1 MDKYLGKKL
10 GGRYEIQ
17 KMIGVGGMSYVYKA
31 YDSIDDRTVAVKILK
46 EEYLHNEEFT
56 RRFKNESKAIAILSH
71 TNIVRVFDVS
81 FDEKLQYIVMEYIDG
96 ITLKEYID
104 QQQDI
109 RWKETVHFT
118 VQILRALQHAHDK
131 GIIHRDIKP
140 QNIML
145 LPDGTIKVTDFGI
158 ARLSRSELRPPV
170 AGEKAIGSVHYISPE
185 QAKGELTDERADLYS
200 VGVMM
205 YEMLTGRLPFEADN
219 AVSVAIMQLQSEAKR
234 PRNINEDIP
243 EGLEEITL
251 KAMQKDTDKRYQ
263 SAAEMLSDIDE
274 FKKNP
279 SIRFEYQYFAEEPT
293 RFVDAIAKIKSE
305 EEDVEEEDEEEEKS
319 GAPVLPILAAIAG
332 AIVVVALVFAG
343 IAAYSKIFGGGN
355 AKDTIEVGS
364 FVGMNYAEELANN
377 SEFLR
382 TYSPEF
388 EYANSSEYG
397 KGYIMKQEPQAG
409 SKIKLGGTLTLWI
422 SNGEKV
428 TQVPEVTP
436 GENKD
441 VVRARLEQ
449 AGFTVVEVKA
459 TSDEFDVDTVIKTV
473 PAYPNKAPTGSEIQM
488 HVSLGE
494 EEPDPIAIPN
504 IQNAS
509 LQDAMK
515 KFTESGF
522 SEGNIKTVYVNNT
535 AVKDT
540 VIEISPAVGT
550 LIPPTSEITL
560 TVSSGF
566 QDVNIVVPMPDT
578 SVTVDLQVYVDGSL
592 NSTISN
598 TMKNILPNKKG
609 SVEFTVSERKAEYDV
624 TVKIA
629 PAGTTKYAVYTNYT
643 VYGDQGFAEME
654 TTPEFDDGTTK
665 TTTTAPRP
673 TTARPTT
680 TTEPEET
687 DPTED
692 VDVTDPEPEVTE
704 PEPEET
710 DPEPEETDPETEQT
724 DPVE

>member
-31 YDSIDDRTVAVKILK
+31 YDAIDDRTVAVKILK

-71 TNIVRVFDVS
+71 PNIVRVYDVS

-104 QQQDI
+104 QQKDI

-219 AVSVAIMQLQSEAKR
+219 AVSVAIMQLQSEAQR

-251 KAMQKDTDKRYQ
+251 KAMQKETEKRYQ

-293 RFVDAIAKIKSE
+293 RYVDAIARIKNEEEEESE
-305 EEDVEEEDEEEEKS
+305 EEEAEEKK
-319 GAPVLPILAAIAG
+319 GAPVVAILAAVAS

-343 IAAYSKIFGGGN
+343 IAAFNKIFGGGN
-355 AKDTIEVGS
+355 AKDTITVEN
-364 FVGMNYAEELANN
+364 FVGKHYYDELVND
-377 SEFLR
+377 SEFLS
-382 TYSPEF
+382 TYSPKVEEMYDP
-388 EYANSSEYG
+388 EYPE
-397 KGYIMKQEPQAG
+397 GYVIKQDPEEG
-409 SKIKLGGTLTLWI
+409 SKIKLKDPITLWI
-422 SNGEKV
+422 SKGQRQLDIPQV
-428 TQVPEVTP
+428 T
-436 GENKD
+436 GLHIDDARKSLKD
-441 VVRARLEQ
+441 
-449 AGFTVVEVKA
+449 AGF
-459 TSDEFDVDTVIKTV
+459 SDIKIEQEISDTVALNYVIRTS
-473 PAYPNKAPTGSEIQM
+473 PMYPNTAVADDVITVY
-488 HVSLGE
+488 VSAGA
-494 EEPDPIAIPN
+494 EEPDPVEIPN
-504 IQNAS
+504 IKNVS
-509 LQDAMK
+509 LDAAK
-515 KFTESGF
+515 SKLIEKGF
-522 SEGNIKTVYVNNT
+522 SDSNIEIVYVN
-535 AVKDT
+535 KGS
-540 VIEISPAVGT
+540 IENNVMDVSPAVGT
-550 LIPPTSEITL
+550 MVSPLDKVTL
-560 TVSSGF
+560 TVSSGY
-566 QDVNIVVPMPDT
+566 QDATVILPLPNT
-578 SVTVDLQVYVDGSL
+578 STAIDVYIYVGGDPHDEV
-592 NSTISN
+592 
-598 TMKNILPNKKG
+598 KNILPNVKG
-609 SVEFTVSERKAEYDV
+609 TLEFTTSLQENEYEV

-629 PAGTTKYAVYTNYT
+629 KAGTKVYLDYATYT
-643 VYGDQGFAEME
+643 VNGRTGQSALVGELAV
-654 TTPEFDDGTTK
+654 FDDGTTS
-665 TTTTAPRP
+665 TTQPSEDENPVDGDGSDEDGSGLEGVGGDESTVP
-673 TTARPTT
+673 T
-680 TTEPEET
+680 
-687 DPTED
+687 
-692 VDVTDPEPEVTE
+692 V
-704 PEPEET
+704 
-710 DPEPEETDPETEQT
+710 
-724 DPVE
+724 

>member
-31 YDSIDDRTVAVKILK
+31 FDTIDDRTVAVKILK

-71 TNIVRVFDVS
+71 PNIVRVFDVS

-96 ITLKEYID
+96 ITLKEYIE
-104 QQQDI
+104 QQKDI

-158 ARLSRSELRPPV
+158 ARLCRNELRPPV

-219 AVSVAIMQLQSEAKR
+219 AVSVAIMQLQSEARR
-234 PRNINEDIP
+234 PRNINEEIP

-251 KAMQKDTDKRYQ
+251 KAMQKETDKRYQ

-293 RFVDAIAKIKSE
+293 RYIDAIAKIKNEEELEEESE
-305 EEDVEEEDEEEEKS
+305 EETKS
-319 GAPVLPILAAIAG
+319 GAPILPILAAVAG
-332 AIVVVALVFAG
+332 AILLVALIFVG
-343 IAAYSKIFGGGN
+343 VAAYSKIFGGGN
-355 AKDTIEVGS
+355 AKNTIEVEN
-364 FVGMNYAEELANN
+364 FVGKNYADELANDTD
-377 SEFLR
+377 FLN
-382 TYSPEF
+382 TYSLEF
-388 EYANSSEYG
+388 EYANSTEYG
-397 KGYIMKQEPQAG
+397 EGYVIQQQPEAG
-409 SKIKLGGTLTLWI
+409 SKIKLKGKLTLWI
-422 SNGEKV
+422 STGEKV
-428 TQVPEVTP
+428 TQVPEVTA

-449 AGFTVVEVKA
+449 AGFSVVEVME
-459 TSDEFDVDTVIKTV
+459 TSDEFDKDSVIKTV
-473 PAYPNKAPTGSEIQM
+473 PAYPNKIPSGAEIQM
-488 HVSLGE
+488 YVSIGEEKPDPVEIPNVQNVSL
-494 EEPDPIAIPN
+494 A
-504 IQNAS
+504 
-509 LQDAMK
+509 DAK
-515 KFTESGF
+515 KKLVQSGF
-522 SEGNIKTVYVNNT
+522 AEGNIRVEYRNDAT
-535 AVKDT
+535 VKDN
-540 VIEISPAVGT
+540 VIGVSPAVGSSA
-550 LIPPTSEITL
+550 LPTDIITL
-560 TVSSGF
+560 TVSTGF
-566 QDVNIVVPMPDT
+566 RDVEITLPLPDT
-578 SVTVDLQVYVDGSL
+578 STTVDLQVFVDGSL
-592 NSTISN
+592 NNDISKSM
-598 TMKNILPNKKG
+598 TNILPNKKG
-609 SVEFTVSERKAEYDV
+609 TVTFKVSEKKAEYDV

-629 PAGTTKYAVYTNYT
+629 VAGSGAYEVYTNYT
-643 VYGDQGFAEME
+643 VYGDRGYAQME
-654 TTPEFDDGTTK
+654 TTPVFQETTE
-665 TTTTAPRP
+665 TTVITTTAPETTP
-673 TTARPTT
+673 TT
-680 TTEPEET
+680 
-687 DPTED
+687 
-692 VDVTDPEPEVTE
+692 EVVQE
-704 PEPEET
+704 
-710 DPEPEETDPETEQT
+710 
-724 DPVE
+724 

>member
-31 YDSIDDRTVAVKILK
+31 YDAIDDRTVAVKILK

-71 TNIVRVFDVS
+71 PNIVRVYDVS

-104 QQQDI
+104 QQKDI

-219 AVSVAIMQLQSEAKR
+219 AVSVAIMQLQSEAQR

-251 KAMQKDTDKRYQ
+251 KAMQKETEKRYQ

-293 RFVDAIAKIKSE
+293 RYVDAIAKIKSE
-305 EEDVEEEDEEEEKS
+305 EDGEEEDGEEEEKS
-319 GAPVLPILAAIAG
+319 GAPILPILAAVAG
-332 AIVVVALVFAG
+332 AIVVVALIFAG

-355 AKDTIEVGS
+355 AKNTIEVGS
-364 FVGMNYAEELANN
+364 FIGKNYAEELAND
-377 SEFLR
+377 SEFLN
-382 TYSPEF
+382 TYSLEF
-388 EYANSSEYG
+388 EYANSTEYG
-397 KGYIMKQEPQAG
+397 EGYVIEQEPQAG
-409 SKIKLGGTLTLWI
+409 SKIKLKGTLTLWI
-422 SNGEKV
+422 STGEKV
-428 TQVPEVTP
+428 TQVPEVTA

-459 TSDEFDVDTVIKTV
+459 TSDEFDKDTVIKTV
-473 PAYPNKAPTGSEIQM
+473 PAYPNKIPSGSEIQM
-488 HVSLGE
+488 YVSLGE

-509 LQDAMK
+509 LKDAMK
-515 KFTESGF
+515 KLTESGF
-522 SEGNIKTVYVNNT
+522 SEGNIKTVYVNDT

-540 VIEISPAVGT
+540 VIKVSPTVGT
-550 LIPPTSEITL
+550 QIPPTSEITL

-566 QDVNIVVPMPDT
+566 RDVDIVVPLPDT
-578 SVTVDLQVYVDGSL
+578 STTVDLQVYVDGTL
-592 NSTISN
+592 NTTISSS
-598 TMKNILPNKKG
+598 MKNILPDKKG
-609 SVEFTVSERKAEYDV
+609 SVKFTVSEHKEEYDV

-629 PAGTTKYAVYTNYT
+629 VAGTNKYEVYTNYT
-643 VYGDQGFAEME
+643 VYGDQGYAEME
-654 TTPEFDDGTTK
+654 TTPVFNEDTQNTTATPTQSTTAVTTDDGTAG
-665 TTTTAPRP
+665 TTAQ
-673 TTARPTT
+673 A
-680 TTEPEET
+680 E
-687 DPTED
+687 
-692 VDVTDPEPEVTE
+692 
-704 PEPEET
+704 
-710 DPEPEETDPETEQT
+710 
-724 DPVE
+724 

>member
-31 YDSIDDRTVAVKILK
+31 YDAIDDRTVAVKILR

-71 TNIVRVFDVS
+71 PNIVRVYDVS

-104 QQQDI
+104 QQKDI

-219 AVSVAIMQLQSEAKR
+219 AVSVAIMQLQSEAQR
-234 PRNINEDIP
+234 PRKINEDIP

-251 KAMQKDTDKRYQ
+251 KAMQKDTEKRYQ
-263 SAAEMLSDIDE
+263 SAAEMLNDIDE

-293 RFVDAIAKIKSE
+293 RFVDAIAKIKNEEPDAE
-305 EEDVEEEDEEEEKS
+305 EEDAEEEKS
-319 GAPVLPILAAIAG
+319 GPPILPILAAVAG

-355 AKDTIEVGS
+355 AKDTIEVENFIGK
-364 FVGMNYAEELANN
+364 NYAEELANN
-377 SEFLR
+377 SEFLN
-382 TYSPEF
+382 TYSLEF
-388 EYANSSEYG
+388 EYANSTEYG
-397 KGYIMKQEPQAG
+397 EGYVIEQEPQAG
-409 SKIKLGGTLTLWI
+409 SKIKLKGTLTLWI
-422 SNGEKV
+422 STGEKV

-459 TSDEFDVDTVIKTV
+459 TSDEFDKDTVIKTV
-473 PAYPNKAPTGSEIQM
+473 PAYPNKVPSGGEIQM
-488 HVSLGE
+488 HISIGE
-494 EEPDPIAIPN
+494 EQPDPVAIPN
-504 IQNAS
+504 IQNVS
-509 LQDAMK
+509 LKDAISK
-515 KFTESGF
+515 LTAKGF
-522 SEGNIKTVYVNNT
+522 SEGNIKTTYVNNT

-540 VIEISPAVGT
+540 VIEVSPAIGT
-550 LIPPTSEITL
+550 EVLPTAEISL

-566 QDVNIVVPMPDT
+566 RDVDIVVPMPDT
-578 SVTVDLQVYVDGSL
+578 STTVDLQVYVDGTL
-592 NSTISN
+592 NTAISN
-598 TMKNILPNKKG
+598 TMKNILPDKKG
-609 SVEFTVSERKAEYDV
+609 SVEFTVSERKAKYDV

-629 PAGTTKYAVYTNYT
+629 VAGSKEYAVYTNYT
-643 VYGDQGFAEME
+643 VYGNQGFAEME
-654 TTPEFDDGTTK
+654 STPVFDDGTDET
-665 TTTTAPRP
+665 TVPTTVATMPPREDTDATTTAQDQ
-673 TTARPTT
+673 TA
-680 TTEPEET
+680 
-687 DPTED
+687 
-692 VDVTDPEPEVTE
+692 
-704 PEPEET
+704 
-710 DPEPEETDPETEQT
+710 QT
-724 DPVE
+724 NVQDGAAAANE

>member
-1 MDKYLGKKL
+1 MSMDKYLGKKL
-10 GGRYEIQ
+10 GGRYEIH
-17 KMIGVGGMSYVYKA
+17 KLIGVGGMSYVYKA
-31 YDSIDDRTVAVKILK
+31 YDTIDDRTVAVKILK
-46 EEYLHNEEFT
+46 EEFLHNEEFT

-71 TNIVRVFDVS
+71 PNIVRVFDVS
-81 FDEKLQYIVMEYIDG
+81 FDEQLQYIVMEYIDG

-104 QQQDI
+104 QRQDI
-109 RWKETVHFT
+109 RWKEAVHFT

-200 VGVMM
+200 IGVML
-205 YEMLTGRLPFEADN
+205 YEMLTGRLPFDADN

-251 KAMQKDTDKRYQ
+251 KAMQKDPEKRYQ

-293 RFVDAIAKIKSE
+293 RYIDAIAKIKGADE
-305 EEDVEEEDEEEEKS
+305 EPEEADDEEDEKE
-319 GAPVLPILAAIAG
+319 GTPVLPILAAVAG
-332 AIVVVALVFAG
+332 ALVLVAM
-343 IAAYSKIFGGGN
+343 IFGVIAIGSKLTGGRDSKN
-355 AKDTIEVGS
+355 TIEVPS
-364 FVGMNYAEELANN
+364 FVGKNYAEELANDA
-377 SEFLR
+377 EFLA
-382 TYSPEF
+382 TYTLEF
-388 EYANSSEYG
+388 EYANSTEYG
-397 KGYIMKQEPQAG
+397 EGVVIDQKPKAG
-409 SKIKLGGTLTLWI
+409 DKIKLGGELTLWI
-422 SNGEKV
+422 SSGEKV
-428 TQVPEVTP
+428 TQIPEVTP

-449 AGFTVVEVKA
+449 AGFTVTEV
-459 TSDEFDVDTVIKTV
+459 SDSSSEFAKDCVIKTV
-473 PAYPNKAPTGSEIQM
+473 PAYPNKVPSNSTVQM
-488 HVSLGE
+488 FVSIGE

-509 LQDAMK
+509 VSDAIK
-515 KFTESGF
+515 KLTESGF
-522 SEGNIKTVYVNNT
+522 DKNNIKTTYVNNA

-540 VIEISPAVGT
+540 VIAVSPAVGT
-550 LIPPTSEITL
+550 AIAPTEPITL

-566 QDVNIVVPMPDT
+566 QDVTITMALPNT
-578 SVTVDLQVYVDGSL
+578 STTVDLQVFVDGTL
-592 NSTISN
+592 NSTISG
-598 TMKNILPNKKG
+598 TMKGILPNRKET
-609 SVEFTVSERKAEYDV
+609 VTFTVSEQKEKYDV

-629 PAGTTKYAVYTNYT
+629 VAGTNNYQEYTNYT
-643 VYGDQGFAEME
+643 VYGNQGYAQME
-654 TTPEFDDGTTK
+654 STPHFEE
-665 TTTTAPRP
+665 P
-673 TTARPTT
+673 TTATT
-680 TTEPEET
+680 ANNLTGATN
-687 DPTED
+687 DNAGA
-692 VDVTDPEPEVTE
+692 
-704 PEPEET
+704 
-710 DPEPEETDPETEQT
+710 QS
-724 DPVE
+724 

>member
-17 KMIGVGGMSYVYKA
+17 KMIGVGGMACVYKA
-31 YDSIDDRTVAVKILK
+31 YDTIDDRTVAVKILK
-46 EEYLHNEEFT
+46 DEYLHNEEFT

-71 TNIVRVFDVS
+71 PNIVRVYDVS

-104 QQQDI
+104 QQKDI

-140 QNIML
+140 QNMML

-200 VGVMM
+200 IGVMM

-234 PRNINEDIP
+234 PRKINEDIP

-251 KAMQKDTDKRYQ
+251 KAMQKETDKRYQ

-279 SIRFEYQYFAEEPT
+279 SIRFEYQYFSEEPT
-293 RFVDAIAKIKSE
+293 RYVDAIARIKSE
-305 EEDVEEEDEEEEKS
+305 EEELEEEETDEKQ
-319 GAPVLPILAAIAG
+319 GAPVLPILAAVAG
-332 AIVVVALVFAG
+332 AIVLVALIFAG

-355 AKDTIEVGS
+355 AKNTIEVENFIGK
-364 FVGMNYAEELANN
+364 NYAEELANN
-377 SEFLR
+377 AEFLNK
-382 TYSPEF
+382 YSLKF
-388 EYANSSEYG
+388 EYKNSTEHG
-397 KGYIMKQEPQAG
+397 EGVVIEQQPQAG
-409 SKIKLGGTLTLWI
+409 DKIKLKGTLTLWI
-422 SNGEKV
+422 STGEKV
-428 TQVPEVTP
+428 TQVPEVTE

-449 AGFTVVEVKA
+449 AGFVVVEVKA
-459 TSDEFDVDTVIKTV
+459 NSDEFEKDAVIKTV
-473 PAYPNKAPTGSEIQM
+473 PAYPNKIPSGSEVQM
-488 HVSLGE
+488 FVSLGE
-494 EEPDPIAIPN
+494 EEPDPITIPN
-504 IQNAS
+504 IKNAS
-509 LQDAMK
+509 LEDAK
-515 KFTESGF
+515 NRLTAAGF
-522 SEGNIKTVYVNNT
+522 AEGNIKTEYVNGV

-540 VIEISPAVGT
+540 VLEISPAVGT
-550 LIPPTSEITL
+550 AVLPTDTITL
-560 TVSSGF
+560 TVSSGY
-566 QDVNIVVPMPDT
+566 QDVEISMSLPET
-578 SVTVDLQVYVDGSL
+578 STTVDFQVYVDGELDSAL
-592 NSTISN
+592 SEK
-598 TMKNILPNKKG
+598 MKNILPNVKRTLN
-609 SVEFTVSERKAEYDV
+609 FTVSERKDEYDV

-629 PAGTTKYAVYTNYT
+629 VAGTNKYEEYTKYT
-643 VYGDQGFAEME
+643 VYGAEGFASME
-654 TTPEFDDGTTK
+654 STPVFNEDTQSVA
-665 TTTTAPRP
+665 TTTTTI
-673 TTARPTT
+673 TTITTEKTTEKTGTTT
-680 TTEPEET
+680 TTEN
-687 DPTED
+687 
-692 VDVTDPEPEVTE
+692 
-704 PEPEET
+704 
-710 DPEPEETDPETEQT
+710 
-724 DPVE
+724 